1 MTKAPSGKHAVFL
14 DRDGTINV
22 EKNYLY
28 QPSEWDWIPGAIDAI
43 KLLNDNNFLVVVVSN
58 QSGIARKMYGHDDV
72 HYLHDWVSHEL
83 AKSDAWIDGYY
94 YCPHHPEFGVVRDC
108 DCRKPKIG
116 MFTKAATDLD
126 IAFDRSWM
134 IGDKIID
141 MDAGRSA
148 GTNTIMV
155 LTGHG
160 TIEAKAA
167 SSGQLVVPDVLQAV
181 RVLLS

>member
-1 MTKAPSGKHAVFL
+1 MAEASSKKKAVFL

-28 QPSEWDWIPGAIDAI
+28 QPGEWEWIAGAIDAI

-72 HYLHDWVSHEL
+72 HLLHEWVSQEL

-94 YCPHHPEFGVVRDC
+94 YCPHHPDFGAVRDC

-116 MFTKAATDLD
+116 MFTKAAADLD
-126 IAFDRSWM
+126 IAFNQSWM

-148 GTNTIMV
+148 GTSTIMV

-160 TIEAKAA
+160 TIEAKTA
-167 SSGQLVVPDVLQAV
+167 SSDQLVVPDLLQAV

>member
-1 MTKAPSGKHAVFL
+1 
-14 DRDGTINV
+14 
-22 EKNYLY
+22 
-28 QPSEWDWIPGAIDAI
+28 
-43 KLLNDNNFLVVVVSN
+43 
-58 QSGIARKMYGHDDV
+58 
-72 HYLHDWVSHEL
+72 
-83 AKSDAWIDGYY
+83 
-94 YCPHHPEFGVVRDC
+94 
-108 DCRKPKIG
+108 
-116 MFTKAATDLD
+116 MFAKAAADLD

-167 SSGQLVVPDVLQAV
+167 SSDQLVVPDVLQAV